1 METVTL
7 SLGIGLVIGLL
18 LTIRQAI
25 RIFTRAAPTIRNED
39 GSVYRPVA
47 TLTLFFIL
55 WSVVFIAVAFIV
67 VSLIK
72 LIT

>member
-18 LTIRQAI
+18 FTIQQAI
-25 RIFTRAAPTIRNED
+25 RVFTRAAPIISNED